1 MERGFEGDSITLN
14 FISHLYR
21 SSLLITE
28 ALISKGRVLPCRES
42 TVANLPLEA
51 ECAPEYVCLYISVFL
66 VLFYLSLFLEDFGE
80 RESAWKT
87 LFSVLKFHVG
97 IGWAESPVQYLYP

>member
-1 MERGFEGDSITLN
+1 VERGFEGDSITLN

-51 ECAPEYVCLYISVFL
+51 ECAPEYVCLYI
-66 VLFYLSLFLEDFGE
+66 
-80 RESAWKT
+80 
-87 LFSVLKFHVG
+87 HVG
-97 IGWAESPVQYLYP
+97 RQKNWWMGGGEQSNYQV